1 MKTRDYFRKFQIAA
15 LLLIG
20 ALSFDAFSQKL
31 ETPANATHRDGNYG
45 GIQVQVSGKL
55 ALCSHSEKGF
65 IILDVTGGKAPYT
78 FKWNTNETTQNR
90 DNLNAGT
97 YTVEIKDSNGLV
109 HIERIVVQPP
119 FPLILESVQTRD
131 ASCGSAKDGY
141 AKVGVKIGRGEPYKV
156 VWSHGPEDVWELSDL
171 SAGTYTVVVYDRY
184 NCDVSV
190 SFEIKSPEGGINVS
204 ETIEGISCSAENDG
218 KINLAVTGGVA
229 PYTYKWNTGAT
240 SKDISNLSA
249 GNYEVIISDSQ
260 GCSFFGSYS
269 LTAVNPLEITG
280 STLPPLCNS
289 ADGSISLSV
298 SGGTAPF
305 SYSWNTGASSSI
317 LENLSAGTYTVVVTD
332 ANGCSVSNSYSLWDS
347 SDLKVEGVV
356 EDASCQGNPDGR
368 IELSVSGGAAPYTFD
383 WLHGSSDSNLTELE
397 PGDYEVTVQDAKGC
411 QQIQSFTVG
420 AKTSLKATVLS
431 QQNPSCFGASDG
443 QAELEVS
450 GAIGEIKVIWSDG
463 VEGPLKRTDLKAGSY
478 LVQILDE
485 NSCTLNQSLNITNP
499 VPIQARIST
508 VFETDCE
515 LGLVK
520 GKAVLTII
528 GGKEPYKIN
537 WNTGDKDLREIPVYQ
552 SGILQVSITDHAG
565 CQAES
570 SINLDMPAQS
580 TNRARVLD
588 FEYRKVEF
596 SNEPKVL
603 VGEELEF
610 ISEISEDLRD
620 WTWDFGDGIVSNE
633 RNPVHVFDQEGEFQV
648 TLTAFDPLGC
658 PISEVNAVLV
668 TNEEAMM
675 VVPNAFTPNGD
686 ALNDTF
692 IPKMKSVN
700 TFSLEIFNMWGEKLF
715 ITTDMESKG
724 WDGTYQ
730 GKLVQPGN
738 YVYRIFYSDLKGQ
751 EFTLSGGVTLVR

>member
-1 MKTRDYFRKFQIAA
+1 MKKRDYIRKFQVIA
-15 LLLIG
+15 LLFL
-20 ALSFDAFSQKL
+20 AMWSFDAFSQKS
-31 ETPANATHRDGNYG
+31 ETTGSANHRDGNYD
-45 GIQVQVSGKL
+45 GIRVEVSGKL

-65 IILDVTGGKAPYT
+65 IILDVSGGKAPYT

-109 HIERIVVQPP
+109 HIERIIVQPP
-119 FPLILESVQTRD
+119 FPLILDPVETHD

-141 AKVGVKIGRGEPYKV
+141 AKIGVKVGRGEPYKV
-156 VWSHGPEDVWELSDL
+156 VWSHGPKDVWELSDL
-171 SAGTYTVVVYDRY
+171 SAGTYTAVVYDMY

-204 ETIEGISCSAENDG
+204 ENIGGISCSGENDG
-218 KINLAVTGGVA
+218 SINLAVAGGVA

-240 SKDISNLSA
+240 NKDISNLSA
-249 GNYEVIISDSQ
+249 GNYEVTITDSN
-260 GCSFFGSYS
+260 GCSFFGSYAV
-269 LTAVNPLEITG
+269 TAASPLEINS
-280 STLPPLCNS
+280 STVPPLCNS

-305 SYSWNTGASSSI
+305 TYDWNTGATSSV
-317 LENLSAGTYTVVVTD
+317 LENLAAGTYSVVVTD
-332 ANGCSVSNSYSLWDS
+332 ANGCSINSSYSLWDS
-347 SDLKVEGVV
+347 SDLEVEAQVK
-356 EDASCQGNPDGR
+356 DASCQGNPDGT
-368 IELSVSGGAAPYTFD
+368 IALSVSGGATPYTFA
-383 WLHGSSDSNLTELE
+383 WSHGPSDSSLTELE
-397 PGDYEVTVQDAKGC
+397 PGDYEVTVQDANGC
-411 QQIQSFTVG
+411 QQVKSFTVA
-420 AKTSLKATVLS
+420 AKTSLHGTVLS
-431 QQNPSCFGASDG
+431 QQNPSCFGAADG

-450 GAIGEIKVIWSDG
+450 GAVGEIKVIWSDG
-463 VEGPLKRTDLKAGSY
+463 VEGPLKRTDLKAGTYSI
-478 LVQILDE
+478 QILDE
-485 NSCTLNQSLNITNP
+485 NSCTLNQSLSITDP
-499 VPIQARIST
+499 EPIQARIST

-515 LGLVK
+515 LGIVK
-520 GKAVLTII
+520 GKAVLTIT

-552 SGILQVSITDHAG
+552 SGILQVTITDNVG

-570 SINLDMPAQS
+570 SIDLDMPAQS
-580 TNRARVLD
+580 ANRARVLD

-596 SNEPKVL
+596 SNEPEVL

-658 PISEVNAVLV
+658 PVTEVNAVLV

-686 ALNDTF
+686 GLNDTF
-692 IPKMKSVN
+692 IPKMRSVN
-700 TFSLEIFNMWGEKLF
+700 TFSLEVFNIWGEKLF
-715 ITTDMESKG
+715 ITTDIESKG
-724 WDGTYQ
+724 WDGSYQ
-730 GKLVQPGN
+730 GNLVQPGN
-738 YVYRIFYSDLKGQ
+738 YVYRIHYSDLKGE